1 MVMSLV
7 PSLLQNV
14 DVVAFFTRKRLRVQ
28 IPAVRWKPGV
38 VSVGDAPALRSVWR
52 ITRSSA
58 GGGALQPPQALW
70 INVRHALS
78 SCWNNEADVD
88 WHGLIASVQDG
99 DRGGIWH
106 PTLWSENRSCAQFLF
121 LLFMCD
127 VRCCCFLPGYF
138 SHSDVVYY
146 SVIALCLFSNLPL

>member
-14 DVVAFFTRKRLRVQ
+14 DVVAFFTRKQLRVQ

-78 SCWNNEADVD
+78 SC
-88 WHGLIASVQDG
+88 
-99 DRGGIWH
+99 
-106 PTLWSENRSCAQFLF
+106 
-121 LLFMCD
+121 
-127 VRCCCFLPGYF
+127 
-138 SHSDVVYY
+138 
-146 SVIALCLFSNLPL
+146 